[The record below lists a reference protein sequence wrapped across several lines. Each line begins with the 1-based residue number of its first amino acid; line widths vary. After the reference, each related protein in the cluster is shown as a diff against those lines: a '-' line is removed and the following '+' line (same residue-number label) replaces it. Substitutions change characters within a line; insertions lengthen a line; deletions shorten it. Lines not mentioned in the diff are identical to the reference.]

1 MRDID
6 ALKKSEYTPGMN
18 ITPTPQP
25 STETTPT
32 DAAES
37 PTPQTTLWARL
48 GWTIAVLSVC
58 LVLAAATG
66 GGKNALMTGISAT
79 AVAVAAGAAVYL
91 YFLPTV
97 EAMAR
102 GQNNVTQVA
111 LVNVFFGWSLLG
123 WVLALVW
130 AVKPQETSH
139 QNPLHPLPPTA
150 NTTEQDNRATKDCPM
165 CGETVLAVARKCK
178 HCGSML
184 DDITQTT

>member
-1 MRDID
+1 
-6 ALKKSEYTPGMN
+6 MN
-18 ITPTPQP
+18 IEPTPQP
-25 STETTPT
+25 SNETTPT

-48 GWTIAVLSVC
+48 GWTIAVLAAC

-79 AVAVAAGAAVYL
+79 SVAVAAGAAVYL
-91 YFLPTV
+91 YFLPTI

-130 AVKPQETSH
+130 AVKPHPTSH
-139 QNPLHPLPPTA
+139 QEPPRPLPSTPTA
-150 NTTEQDNRATKDCPM
+150 AAEDTRATKACPM

-184 DDITQTT
+184 NVYG